1 MRENEK
7 WYPSTST
14 NTNTNANTTL
24 ILTNTNTMLTNI
36 QTFLH
41 YSGTILLL
49 IEINT
54 IKPLQGV
61 NTILRPKI

>member
-1 MRENEK
+1 MKNGTQAQAQTQTQT
-7 WYPSTST
+7 PTL
-14 NTNTNANTTL
+14 TL